1 MAISS
6 MAMSRGALW
15 GVLMGVT
22 LGCAASP
29 QRPVEQSAAATE
41 ATPQEV
47 GAAPQCVDD
56 KDQPVMCLSDSDCCA
71 GFVCGKDPELS
82 PRQSYCIYGG

>member
-1 MAISS
+1 MAISRT
-6 MAMSRGALW
+6 AMIQGVW

-22 LGCAASP
+22 MGCAASQP
-29 QRPVEQSAAATE
+29 RPVEQSAAASE
-41 ATPQEV
+41 SVPEEV

-56 KDQPVMCLSDSDCCA
+56 KDHPVTCLSDSDCCK
-71 GFVCGKDPELS
+71 GFVCGRDPELS

>member
-1 MAISS
+1 MAISRT
-6 MAMSRGALW
+6 AMIRGAVW

-22 LGCAASP
+22 MGCAASRP
-29 QRPVEQSAAATE
+29 RPVEQSAAATE
-41 ATPQEV
+41 AVPDEI

-56 KDQPVMCLSDSDCCA
+56 KDHPGQSLSDSDCCK

-82 PRQSYCIYGG
+82 TRQSYCVYGG

>member
-22 LGCAASP
+22 LGCAASQ